1 MAKKSNLFK
10 MNNTVI
16 NIVVLVIV
24 LVLLYL
30 FLGKCRENFTGKIDY
45 IKPSYFKPV
54 GKSVAN
60 KYLVVMYYAPWCYYS
75 KVALTS
81 DDGYGSVTETKN
93 YGEVQKELGF
103 DVDREKLGI
112 EHEVD
117 DKTVTMAAINCDAAN
132 DVNDSIC
139 RGASITAYPTIKVY
153 KLDIGTNAVTEIG
166 EYTGEIKMGNENGND
181 NNTINKYIKNLS

>member
-1 MAKKSNLFK
+1 MARKSNLFK
-10 MNNTVI
+10 INNTVI

-30 FLGKCRENFTGKIDY
+30 FLGKCRENFAGKIDY
-45 IKPSYFKPV
+45 IKPSYFKPD

-60 KYLVVMYYAPWCYYS
+60 KYLLVMYYAPWCYYS
-75 KVALTS
+75 KVALTGDNS
-81 DDGYGSVTETKN
+81 FGSVTETKN
-93 YGEVQKELGF
+93 YGDVQKELGF
-103 DVDREKLGI
+103 DADREKLGI

-132 DVNDSIC
+132 DVNDAIC
-139 RGASITAYPTIKVY
+139 RGANITAYPTIKVY

-166 EYTGEIKMGNENGND
+166 EYTGD
-181 NNTINKYIKNLS
+181 NKIGSINKYIKDLS